1 MATSTQSCAGLHLVQ
16 HSASD
21 DKQWYALLTR
31 ARHERAVAHRLQE
44 CGISTFLPLITQIHH
59 WSDRKKVVEL
69 PLFDCY
75 LFARLGSSRDER
87 LRVARQ
93 DGVLSLVGA
102 RGEGT
107 AVPDDQ
113 IETVRIVLQQQL
125 SCSAHPFLKI
135 GQRVRICSGALS
147 GVEGILSSRNGD
159 RSLVVSL
166 DAIQRS
172 LAIRLEGYEVEAA

>member
-1 MATSTQSCAGLHLVQ
+1 MASSTQSYAGLHLVR
-16 HSASD
+16 HIASD

-31 ARHERAVAHRLQE
+31 ARHEKAVAHRLQE
-44 CGISTFLPLITQIHH
+44 CGISIFLPLITQVHH

-69 PLFDCY
+69 PLFSCY
-75 LFARLGSSRDER
+75 LFARLGSSIDER
-87 LRVARQ
+87 LRVLRQ

-113 IETVRIVLQQQL
+113 IETVRIVLQERL
-125 SCSAHPFLKI
+125 ACSSHPFLKI
-135 GQRVRICSGALS
+135 GQRVRICSGALN

-159 RSLVVSL
+159 QSLVVSL

-172 LAIRLEGYEVEAA
+172 LAIRLKGYEVEAA